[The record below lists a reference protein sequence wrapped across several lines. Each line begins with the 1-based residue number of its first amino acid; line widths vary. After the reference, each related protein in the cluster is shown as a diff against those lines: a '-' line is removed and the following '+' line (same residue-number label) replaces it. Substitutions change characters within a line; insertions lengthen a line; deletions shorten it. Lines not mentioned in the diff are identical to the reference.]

1 MPILNSKCI
10 FQIILFFFPLPSPVL
25 IEVVLYI
32 IIGTILNVYVLLNS
46 YVESPL
52 PKVMIGSRAIGKSLG
67 HEGGASIIEVSAL
80 TRDLTEMFYFPPP
93 CGDTAKQ
100 GQLWTWKLS
109 LIRYWICQHF
119 DPGPPSPQNCEKS
132 IFVVYKSPNLWY
144 FANVA
149 WIDTYNQIQLFNAFS
164 KFYSLS

>member
-52 PKVMIGSRAIGKSLG
+52 PKVMIRSRAIGKSLG

-80 TRDLTEMFYFPPP
+80 TRDLTEMFY
-93 CGDTAKQ
+93 
-100 GQLWTWKLS
+100 S
-109 LIRYWICQHF
+109 LHHVGTRQNRA
-119 DPGPPSPQNCEKS
+119 NCEHESYLSSGTEPAS
-132 IFVVYKSPNLWY
+132 ILILALPAPRTVRNL
-144 FANVA
+144 FL
-149 WIDTYNQIQLFNAFS
+149 LFIS
-164 KFYSLS
+164 HSICGILLM